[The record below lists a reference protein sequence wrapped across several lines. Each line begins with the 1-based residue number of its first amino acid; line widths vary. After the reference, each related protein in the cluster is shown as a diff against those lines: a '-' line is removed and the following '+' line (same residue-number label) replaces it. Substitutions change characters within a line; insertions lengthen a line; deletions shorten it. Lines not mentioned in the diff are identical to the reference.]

1 MNTRIKLASTMVS
14 GLENVNHYVDVNPE
28 AAPEPSKG
36 STSGSVDQLARR
48 VKELNKP
55 DDLMKKSVLKPGFE
69 KLEAVPRYDEGR
81 RRLKLQRRKEVFL
94 FLILY
99 NFESD
104 FLSFASYKLIC

>member
-1 MNTRIKLASTMVS
+1 
-14 GLENVNHYVDVNPE
+14 
-28 AAPEPSKG
+28 
-36 STSGSVDQLARR
+36 
-48 VKELNKP
+48 
-55 DDLMKKSVLKPGFE
+55 MKKSVLKPGFE